1 MQTQQFFIQLHKNNT
16 HTFNI
21 VNQTETTLK
30 LEDARISNFSKIKAD
45 VKHLNNKQ
53 SKSEM
58 LKKITSH
65 VLVKIIRA
73 FNLLFMNIN

>member
-30 LEDARISNFSKIKAD
+30 LEDAARISNFSKIKAD

-53 SKSEM
+53 SKPEM
-58 LKKITSH
+58 
-65 VLVKIIRA
+65 
-73 FNLLFMNIN
+73 